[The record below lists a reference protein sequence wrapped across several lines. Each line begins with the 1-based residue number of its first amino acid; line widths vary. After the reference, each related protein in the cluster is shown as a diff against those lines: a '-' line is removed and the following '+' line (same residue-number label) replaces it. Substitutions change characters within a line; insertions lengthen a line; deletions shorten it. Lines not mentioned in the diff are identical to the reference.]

1 MPEDDESRDP
11 LEANIRHALF
21 CCFQS
26 QDEVTARNY
35 LFHRQSEGLP
45 ITNAIRDTLP
55 YFLGADSEEAVLLAT
70 EKRTKVMKY
79 FAKQE
84 LIRCYCEGK
93 QQRCKE
99 CRLTQAIRRAPIAH
113 TELI

>member
-55 YFLGADSEEAVLLAT
+55 YFLGAVSEEAVLLAT
-70 EKRTKVMKY
+70 EKRTKDR
-79 FAKQE
+79 E
-84 LIRCYCEGK
+84 LRILKR
-93 QQRCKE
+93 
-99 CRLTQAIRRAPIAH
+99 H
-113 TELI
+113 

>member
-35 LFHRQSEGLP
+35 LFHRQSEGFESLP
-45 ITNAIRDTLP
+45 VPGSFGYIP
-55 YFLGADSEEAVLLAT
+55 VEQGEDSDLRHRHTCFPSLLA
-70 EKRTKVMKY
+70 
-79 FAKQE
+79 
-84 LIRCYCEGK
+84 I
-93 QQRCKE
+93 
-99 CRLTQAIRRAPIAH
+99 
-113 TELI
+113 